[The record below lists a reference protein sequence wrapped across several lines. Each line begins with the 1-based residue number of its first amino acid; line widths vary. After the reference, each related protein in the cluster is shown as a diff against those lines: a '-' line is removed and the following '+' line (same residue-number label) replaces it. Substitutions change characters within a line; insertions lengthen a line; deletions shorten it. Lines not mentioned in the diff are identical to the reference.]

1 MSALGERLR
10 TRASVITLPLFKA
23 MGMSHSNFDRRFRC
37 FDVLQGEISVLNC
50 RHLVTSR
57 RNATFCDAQH
67 TEPGA
72 LFVFL

>member
-37 FDVLQGEISVLNC
+37 VDVLQGEMSCSQLQAFSHIQ
-50 RHLVTSR
+50 
-57 RNATFCDAQH
+57 A
-67 TEPGA
+67 
-72 LFVFL
+72 

>member
-37 FDVLQGEISVLNC
+37 FDVLQGEISCSQLQAFS
-50 RHLVTSR
+50 HIQ
-57 RNATFCDAQH
+57 AQCD
-67 TEPGA
+67 
-72 LFVFL
+72 FL